1 MTDERREAAAVIVQA
16 VMNWGKAAPAAPLI
30 DRPSTDPVNRRSAR
44 PQKPPR
50 A

>member
-16 VMNWGKAAPAAPLI
+16 VMNWGKTTPADPLI
-30 DRPSTDPVNRRSAR
+30 DQPSTDPVNRRSAC